1 MKRWSWLLVVALVA
15 SPVFA
20 EDKKKDD
27 KKGAAPAPAA
37 APVVQAQDSVKDAEA
52 KLAAGD
58 ADGAIAILEKAAA
71 GDARAGLRLGILHE
85 SRGELDAAVDAYKA
99 AAGKLE
105 GAAKGEALGRL
116 AVVQDSRGMAES
128 GTSAEAAAAADAE
141 GLWPTIAL
149 SYRRAHEDRI
159 DDAVA
164 LAQKAVAAGGGAAA
178 QAALGHA
185 LAAKGDRAGCEAAY
199 REALKADPKSL
210 TATVG
215 LATVLRETGRAAE
228 AEPLLTAAID
238 ASPGAVEAYK
248 ERAHVKIALG
258 RAQEALADA
267 SLASA
272 MAEND
277 PEAQKLVTEVKV
289 ARALEALGQGQTDL
303 AVQDLTAL
311 RDQDPTSAPVRL
323 GLGRAQIAR
332 RDAAAALVELQK
344 AVELDPKN
352 AEAQYQL
359 GYVQLN
365 MKANAAGAVAPL
377 GAAAALQP
385 ANNQFRTD
393 YGAALMQAGQL
404 DKAVAELTK
413 VTSSDG
419 YSGSQA
425 WLYLGAAHL
434 QASRYK
440 EAVAALEKS
449 LAVKG
454 GVAQAEA
461 YLAWAYFGLK
471 DANNFKVHGA
481 NARKLG
487 YKDPQLLDRL
497 TKVEAGQ
504 PIK

>member
-1 MKRWSWLLVVALVA
+1 MKRWSWLLVVALAA
-15 SPVFA
+15 SPLFG

-27 KKGAAPAPAA
+27 KKGGAPAPAA
-37 APVVQAQDSVKDAEA
+37 ATAAQVADAVKDAEA

-58 ADGAIAILEKAAA
+58 ADGAIAILEKAAP
-71 GDARAGLRLGILHE
+71 GDAKAGLRLGVLRE

-99 AAGKLE
+99 AAAKLE

-116 AVVQDSRGMAES
+116 AVVEDSRGMAEAS
-128 GTSAEAAAAADAE
+128 ASAEAAAAADPA

-149 SYRRAHEDRI
+149 SYRRAHEGKVDE
-159 DDAVA
+159 AVE
-164 LAQKAVAAGGGAAA
+164 LARKAVAAGGAAGA

-185 LAAKGDRAGCEAAY
+185 LEAKGDPAGAEAAY
-199 REALKADPKSL
+199 REAVKADPKSL
-210 TATVG
+210 AATVG
-215 LATVLRETGRAAE
+215 LATVLRTTGRAAE
-228 AEPLLTAAID
+228 AEPLLKAAID

-248 ERAHVKIALG
+248 EMAHVKIALG
-258 RAQEALADA
+258 RAQEALSDA
-267 SLASA
+267 SLAAA

-277 PEAQKLVTEVKV
+277 PEAQKLVVEVKV
-289 ARALEALGQGQTDL
+289 ARALEELAQGQTDL

-311 RDQDPTSAPVRL
+311 RDQSPDAAAVRL

-332 RDAAAALVELQK
+332 RDGSAALVELQK
-344 AVELDPKN
+344 AVELDPKS

-365 MKANAAGAVAPL
+365 MKANAAGAVGPL
-377 GAAAALQP
+377 GQAAALQP

-404 DKAVAELTK
+404 DKAVEELTK
-413 VTSSDG
+413 VTSSEG

-449 LAVKG
+449 LAAKAG
-454 GVAQAEA
+454 NAQAEA

-471 DANNFKVHGA
+471 DAANFKAHGA
-481 NARKLG
+481 SARKLG

>member
-15 SPVFA
+15 SPVFGA
-20 EDKKKDD
+20 DKKKDD

-37 APVVQAQDSVKDAEA
+37 AAPVQAQDAVKDAEA

-58 ADGAIAILEKAAA
+58 ADGAIEALEKSTDPKAA
-71 GDARAGLRLGILHE
+71 LRLGILRE

-99 AAGKLE
+99 ASGKLE

-116 AVVQDSRGMAES
+116 AVVQDSRGMAEA
-128 GTSAEAAAAADAE
+128 GASADAAIAADPA
-141 GLWPTIAL
+141 GVWPTIAAA
-149 SYRRAHEDRI
+149 YRRGHEGQSDE
-159 DDAVA
+159 AVD
-164 LAQKAVAAGGGAAA
+164 LAKKAVAAGGGAAA

-185 LAAKGDRAGCEAAY
+185 LAAKGDAAGSEAAY
-199 REALKADPKSL
+199 REAVKADPKSL
-210 TATVG
+210 AATVG

-228 AEPLLTAAID
+228 AEPLLKAAID
-238 ASPGAVEAYK
+238 ATPGAVEAYK
-248 ERAHVKIALG
+248 EMAHVKVALG
-258 RAQEALADA
+258 RAQEALGDA
-267 SLASA
+267 STAAA

-289 ARALEALGQGQTDL
+289 ARALEALGQGQIDL
-303 AVQDLTAL
+303 AVQDLTTL
-311 RDQDPTSAPVRL
+311 RDQDPNSASVRL

-377 GAAAALQP
+377 GAAVALQP

-393 YGAALMQAGQL
+393 YGAALMQSGQL

-440 EAVAALEKS
+440 EAVPALEKS
-449 LAVKG
+449 LAAKAG
-454 GVAQAEA
+454 NAQAEA

-471 DANNFKVHGA
+471 DANNFKLHGA
-481 NARKLG
+481 SARKLG

-504 PIK
+504 AIK